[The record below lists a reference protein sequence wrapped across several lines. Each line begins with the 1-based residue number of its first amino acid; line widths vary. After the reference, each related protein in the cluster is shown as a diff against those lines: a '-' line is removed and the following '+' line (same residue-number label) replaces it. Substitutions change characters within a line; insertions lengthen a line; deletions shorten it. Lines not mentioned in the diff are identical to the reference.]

1 MSKAAR
7 PDDTGRRP
15 WHQDCRLREDVRMG
29 STGAAEFAADLQSVR
44 TGKAPQVYADPAA
57 FFARTYPTHNLRGL
71 VRDVLLRLEGREGRP
86 VLRLQVAYGGGKT
99 HALLSLLHL
108 AEHGREL
115 ASDPTVRQFLD
126 FAGLQE
132 APAARVAL
140 LPFDQFDVEEG
151 LTAYAPDGRSR
162 RVRTPWG
169 ALAYQLGGDAGL
181 ARVARHEADYVSP
194 AEPVLAE
201 LLGLPAAQGLATLV
215 LVDEAVWYGSQ
226 AVHQDPRRLGVLR
239 DFFQVLTQAATRQPR
254 TALVAT
260 LVSSDVYAHD
270 PTALSVLQA
279 LEAVFGRVTETA
291 EPVVREDV
299 AEILRR
305 RLFEAV
311 APEAARRAATD
322 AFFAALAGLPLRQ
335 AQTAQAAYDRMLAS
349 YPFHPDLIEVL
360 YQKWS
365 QLPGAGLQR
374 TRGSLRL
381 MALALRAAEGRDPGA
396 WVGPGT
402 LLGTGAAPSRALT
415 ELISHTA
422 EREPWTPIL
431 TGELTRAAEVQATYP
446 SLRAREVE
454 QAVVAA
460 FLHSQ
465 PAGQSAAPAD
475 LWVLLAHPGLDR
487 AALEESLRQWRR
499 RSWFL
504 SEDESVWRLG
514 TAPNLTALHQ
524 RAMERVAPSA
534 VQAEVRSRIAAATD
548 LAAADPGVEVHVQ
561 PEGPADIQ
569 SDTPVLR
576 LLVLGPEHAV
586 SPGSEPPPE
595 VAAIWAEKGP
605 GNPRTYAN
613 GMLGLAPDPARLAGL
628 RERVLRVLGWKA
640 LQTAD
645 DFTGVASQAQRAQA
659 RTKAAEENAD
669 IPAAVVAC
677 YTAALALDASGR
689 LRARALPAGGARPFD
704 RLKALLQDGDRLI
717 VAGIDPAELLPGS
730 PLQLWSE
737 GATAMPV
744 AAFVSPFYQFPRLPP
759 LLRPELVTESLRKGV
774 AEGAFCLR
782 LPRPDGTAEALWRT
796 TSTDEQLARDAAEVV
811 PLQHATL
818 ERLRPEWLQPGALRG
833 LWTGDG
839 PTVGAVLAFFDGAR
853 APRLASAGA
862 LRAALAV
869 AVREG
874 LVALRTGGRTYLGEG
889 LPDGPLPE
897 GAVLVAAPEPLR
909 ADSLLPTALPGAWG
923 GDDGVTDLA
932 SLARATETAQKR
944 SVPWSLVVRAVQEAL
959 DRHLLGLEPGSG
971 PFPCDPDAAQAVRV
985 GLPVVTA
992 LAAGDLVGTTA
1003 QAAWKGGRATVAA
1016 LAAALGAGQRR
1027 IPAEAVHTAVRAA
1040 VDQGLVEVAGGGRL
1054 PDEAGPATLSLVL
1067 QRRAQVAA
1075 VDGTLTA
1082 RELQMLAA
1090 VWPELQKAAPHA
1102 KLECVAT
1109 VTVRGELP
1117 VDTVQQLDALL
1128 ARVRAGWRLSRGG

>member
-446 SLRAREVE
+446 SLRARGRAGRGRGVPALAAGG
-454 QAVVAA
+454 AVGRPGGSLGAA
-460 FLHSQ
+460 RPPRPGPRRAGGK
-465 PAGQSAAPAD
+465 PAP
-475 LWVLLAHPGLDR
+475 
-487 AALEESLRQWRR
+487 
-499 RSWFL
+499 
-504 SEDESVWRLG
+504 
-514 TAPNLTALHQ
+514 
-524 RAMERVAPSA
+524 VAPPL
-534 VQAEVRSRIAAATD
+534 VV
-548 LAAADPGVEVHVQ
+548 
-561 PEGPADIQ
+561 
-569 SDTPVLR
+569 PVGGR
-576 LLVLGPEHAV
+576 V
-586 SPGSEPPPE
+586 
-595 VAAIWAEKGP
+595 
-605 GNPRTYAN
+605 
-613 GMLGLAPDPARLAGL
+613 GLAPGHGAQPDGAAPTRHGAG
-628 RERVLRVLGWKA
+628 RPERRAG
-640 LQTAD
+640 
-645 DFTGVASQAQRAQA
+645 GGAQPHRGGD
-659 RTKAAEENAD
+659 R
-669 IPAAVVAC
+669 PG
-677 YTAALALDASGR
+677 GR
-689 LRARALPAGGARPFD
+689 GPRGGGARP
-704 RLKALLQDGDRLI
+704 
-717 VAGIDPAELLPGS
+717 AGGPG
-730 PLQLWSE
+730 
-737 GATAMPV
+737 GHPV
-744 AAFVSPFYQFPRLPP
+744 R
-759 LLRPELVTESLRKGV
+759 
-774 AEGAFCLR
+774 
-782 LPRPDGTAEALWRT
+782 
-796 TSTDEQLARDAAEVV
+796 
-811 PLQHATL
+811 H
-818 ERLRPEWLQPGALRG
+818 
-833 LWTGDG
+833 
-839 PTVGAVLAFFDGAR
+839 AR
-853 APRLASAGA
+853 APAARARTGA
-862 LRAALAV
+862 RGQPRLRAAA
-869 AVREG
+869 
-874 LVALRTGGRTYLGEG
+874 
-889 LPDGPLPE
+889 
-897 GAVLVAAPEPLR
+897 
-909 ADSLLPTALPGAWG
+909 
-923 GDDGVTDLA
+923 
-932 SLARATETAQKR
+932 
-944 SVPWSLVVRAVQEAL
+944 
-959 DRHLLGLEPGSG
+959 
-971 PFPCDPDAAQAVRV
+971 
-985 GLPVVTA
+985 
-992 LAAGDLVGTTA
+992 
-1003 QAAWKGGRATVAA
+1003 
-1016 LAAALGAGQRR
+1016 
-1027 IPAEAVHTAVRAA
+1027 
-1040 VDQGLVEVAGGGRL
+1040 
-1054 PDEAGPATLSLVL
+1054 
-1067 QRRAQVAA
+1067 
-1075 VDGTLTA
+1075 
-1082 RELQMLAA
+1082 
-1090 VWPELQKAAPHA
+1090 
-1102 KLECVAT
+1102 
-1109 VTVRGELP
+1109 
-1117 VDTVQQLDALL
+1117 
-1128 ARVRAGWRLSRGG
+1128 